1 MNNDFYRFEY
11 SVRQLGCV
19 ASNILNDG
27 KKGRVSAL
35 FENSFYV
42 EMDGGLACIGHVG
55 LDASP
60 LNVVTAA
67 PGNMNWRASGAC
79 LGDTVSISANTIFV
93 GNRFSFVMADANSW
107 SPDPRPATWSTE
119 SLKSGLAAFRM
130 ACAGH
135 VPLDGLGGFIEV
147 DAGLFDG
154 RPVCRIAKNPIDGL
168 YEGLMVALRDPD
180 RKSMKGLKWIRR
192 LIGVGPGLTPSGD
205 DFIGGMMVALH
216 GLGELEV
223 CRQLWAPTR
232 RCATEA
238 GNPIAMA
245 HLEAAAEGLASAGIH
260 RAMAII
266 MAGGTGVTAET
277 LDNIDRIGHTS
288 GWDAMAG
295 IVMVFD
301 AWLQAQNL

>member
-1 MNNDFYRFEY
+1 
-11 SVRQLGCV
+11 V

-42 EMDGGLACIGHVG
+42 EMDDGLACIGHVG

-60 LNVVTAA
+60 LNVITTA

-79 LGDTVSISANTIFV
+79 LSDTVSISANTIFV

-119 SLKSGLAAFRM
+119 SLKSGLAVFRI
-130 ACAGH
+130 ACAGY

-168 YEGLMVALRDPD
+168 FEGLMVALRGHD
-180 RKSMKGLKWIRR
+180 RLSMTGPQWISR
-192 LIGVGPGLTPSGD
+192 LIGMGPGLTPSGD

-216 GLGELEV
+216 GLGELGI

-260 RAMAII
+260 RAMAAI
-266 MAGGTGVTAET
+266 MEGGAKISEET
-277 LDNIDRIGHTS
+277 LTDIDGIGHTS

-301 AWLQAQNL
+301 TWLLAHDH

>member
-1 MNNDFYRFEY
+1 MNNDFQRFEY

-42 EMDGGLACIGHVG
+42 EMDDGLACIGHVG

-60 LNVVTAA
+60 LNVITAA

-79 LGDTVSISANTIFV
+79 LDDTVSISANTIFV
-93 GNRFSFVMADANSW
+93 GNRFSFVMDDANRW
-107 SPDPRPATWSTE
+107 SPARGPATWRAE
-119 SLKSGLAAFRM
+119 SLKPGLAAFRM
-130 ACAGH
+130 ACAGR

-147 DAGLFDG
+147 DARLFDG

-168 YEGLMVALRDPD
+168 YEGLMVALRDSD
-180 RKSMKGLKWIRR
+180 RKSMKGLQWIPR
-192 LIGVGPGLTPSGD
+192 LIGMGPGLTPSGD

-216 GLGELEV
+216 GLGELEI
-223 CRQLWAPTR
+223 CRHLWAPAR
-232 RCATEA
+232 RCAIEA

-260 RAMAII
+260 RAMATI

-277 LDNIDRIGHTS
+277 LVNIDRIGHTS
-288 GWDAMAG
+288 GWDTMAG

-301 AWLQAQNL
+301 AWLQAQDL

>member
-11 SVRQLGCV
+11 AVRQLGCV
-19 ASNILNDG
+19 ASNILNGG

-42 EMDGGLACIGHVG
+42 EMDDGLACIGHDG

-60 LNVVTAA
+60 LNVITAA
-67 PGNMNWRASGAC
+67 PGNMNWRASGVY
-79 LGDTVSISANTIFV
+79 LDDVVSISAKILYV
-93 GNRFSFVMADANSW
+93 GNRFSFAMDGATRW

-119 SLKSGLAAFRM
+119 SLTTGLAAFRM

-135 VPLDGLGGFIEV
+135 VPLEGLGGFIEV

-168 YEGLMVALRDPD
+168 YVGLMVALRDPG
-180 RKSMKGLKWIRR
+180 RLSMTGLQWVAR
-192 LIGVGPGLTPSGD
+192 LIGLGPGLTPSGD

-216 GLGELEV
+216 GLGELEI

-238 GNPIAMA
+238 GNPIAVA
-245 HLEAAAEGLASAGIH
+245 HLKAAAEGFASAGIH
-260 RAMAII
+260 RAMATI
-266 MAGGTGVTAET
+266 MAGGTGITEET

-295 IVMVFD
+295 IVTVFD